1 MSLILIIL
9 ICIQICHS
17 FVVIIPRHNILH
29 QQTHQTTSI
38 IATTS
43 IQLNAEN
50 EKSESSSNDSKEE
63 VEYEWDGVVI
73 EGAHDADFEVNDPTD
88 NFMPSMTLL
97 SMANSV
103 ESPIMTGLNFD
114 SIANAGKIHQIE
126 MENGDELNEDNLLEI
141 GGDPDFLDLIAE
153 DNDDNDEE
161 SGFFWDGEVDEDAHL
176 D

>member
-1 MSLILIIL
+1 M
-9 ICIQICHS
+9 
-17 FVVIIPRHNILH
+17 PRHDIL
-29 QQTHQTTSI
+29 QQQSHQTTST

-43 IQLNAEN
+43 IQLNAEK
-50 EKSESSSNDSKEE
+50 EKSENSSNDSKEE
-63 VEYEWDGVVI
+63 VDYEWDGVVI

-103 ESPIMTGLNFD
+103 DSPVMTATFD
-114 SIANAGKIHQIE
+114 SIANAGKIHQIA
-126 MENGDELNEDNLLEI
+126 MENEDELNEDNLLEI
-141 GGDPDFLDLIAE
+141 GGDPDFLDLMAE
-153 DNDDNDEE
+153 DDKSGIDDNDEDD

>member
-1 MSLILIIL
+1 M
-9 ICIQICHS
+9 
-17 FVVIIPRHNILH
+17 PRHILR
-29 QQTHQTTSI
+29 QQLHQTTST

-43 IQLNAEN
+43 IQLNAEK
-50 EKSESSSNDSKEE
+50 EKSERSSNDSNKDSKEE

-103 ESPIMTGLNFD
+103 ESPVMTAAQTGSFD
-114 SIANAGKIHQIE
+114 SIANAGKIHQIA
-126 MENGDELNEDNLLEI
+126 MENEDELNEDNLLEI

-153 DNDDNDEE
+153 DNKIGDNDEDE

>member
-1 MSLILIIL
+1 M
-9 ICIQICHS
+9 
-17 FVVIIPRHNILH
+17 PRHILR
-29 QQTHQTTSI
+29 QQSHQTTST
-38 IATTS
+38 IATKS
-43 IQLNAEN
+43 IQLNAEK

-88 NFMPSMTLL
+88 NFMPSMSLL

-103 ESPIMTGLNFD
+103 ESPVMMATQGNFD
-114 SIANAGKIHQIE
+114 SMANAGKIHQIA
-126 MENGDELNEDNLLEI
+126 MENEDELNEDNLLEI

-153 DNDDNDEE
+153 DKSSGIDDNAEE

>member
-1 MSLILIIL
+1 M
-9 ICIQICHS
+9 
-17 FVVIIPRHNILH
+17 PRHILRQQLH
-29 QQTHQTTSI
+29 QTIS
-38 IATTS
+38 IATKTS
-43 IQLNAEN
+43 IQLNV
-50 EKSESSSNDSKEE
+50 EKEESESSSNDSKDNKEE

-103 ESPIMTGLNFD
+103 ESPVMTAAQTGSFD
-114 SIANAGKIHQIE
+114 SIANAGKIHQIA
-126 MENGDELNEDNLLEI
+126 MEEEDELNEDNLLEI
-141 GGDPDFLDLIAE
+141 GGDPDFLDLMAE
-153 DNDDNDEE
+153 DNKIGIDDIDEVE

>member
-1 MSLILIIL
+1 MVIL
-9 ICIQICHS
+9 
-17 FVVIIPRHNILH
+17 PRHNILH

-38 IATTS
+38 ATTS

-50 EKSESSSNDSKEE
+50 DKNGKSESSSNDSKDNKEE

-103 ESPIMTGLNFD
+103 ESPVVTAFD
-114 SIANAGKIHQIE
+114 SIANAGKIHQIA
-126 MENGDELNEDNLLEI
+126 MENEDELNEDNLLEI

-153 DNDDNDEE
+153 DNKIGIDDNDGDD

>member
-1 MSLILIIL
+1 M
-9 ICIQICHS
+9 
-17 FVVIIPRHNILH
+17 PRHILR
-29 QQTHQTTSI
+29 QQHQTTLT

-43 IQLNAEN
+43 IQLNAEK

-97 SMANSV
+97 SMANSAQ
-103 ESPIMTGLNFD
+103 SPVMTAFD
-114 SIANAGKIHQIE
+114 TMANAGKIHQAA
-126 MENGDELNEDNLLEI
+126 MENEDELNEDNLLEI

-153 DNDDNDEE
+153 DNKIGIDDNDEDE